1 MSSGRTRECAAR
13 PRAPAV
19 HVGPSFYFVSR
30 RRSALLLPSHHSSS
44 LTYRNGAFGQRQ
56 KIGEDTYTGLKEY
69 ATIPENT
76 PGIRVSAVTNDG
88 AFVDQVQV
96 FNTATAK
103 QSLRSLWGGDSRT
116 IFQNMKFG
124 ENNDK
129 GWCVSTEPN
138 DTFGDRCEG
147 GQAHLCVDF
156 CVGGNVHVCTGHDL
170 SKCVAG
176 EGLTLGAL
184 EESS

>member
-1 MSSGRTRECAAR
+1 M
-13 PRAPAV
+13 
-19 HVGPSFYFVSR
+19 
-30 RRSALLLPSHHSSS
+30 PSHHSSS

-103 QSLRSLWGGDSRT
+103 QSLRSLWGGNSRT